1 MDAQLHHTGPGKG
14 RIAMRSTNTRSVKTP
29 ALMSMDVV
37 TCAACGGFTVRG
49 GYALSETALLLEIDS
64 FTGWSLDIRGSVT

>member
-1 MDAQLHHTGPGKG
+1 
-14 RIAMRSTNTRSVKTP
+14 
-29 ALMSMDVV
+29 MDVV